1 MKAALVLLAVLLAFA
16 PAPAAAEET
25 DYAALIDEELKDLD
39 LSGWQQAANAAGE
52 ESLKAFGA
60 EDVEQLIGSLAVGE
74 GADVDGLFTSVA
86 GMLKESIAPRL
97 ALVAALFA
105 AAAVSGITAQL
116 SGGASGV
123 AGLICT
129 AVAMLLAV
137 AAFSSAVAGAQETVE
152 ALGEF
157 TELAFPVLSV
167 LLTAAGA
174 AAGAGLLQP
183 AAALLSTGVNRLF
196 SSVLMPCVLAM
207 GVCAL
212 IGCLS
217 ENRTLDKLAA
227 FFKSLAKW
235 VCGGAGTL
243 YLGYLAVCGIAAG
256 SADGLSVRAAKYLT
270 KELVPFSGSILSG
283 SVDALLASAAMI
295 KNAVGVCAVLVMAAI
310 LLQPLLNTMTLQLAF
325 RLSGALIDP
334 VADGRLT
341 RAVSSLADTAACLFG
356 IMAAAGAM
364 SMLTAGIFAALG
376 NTYL

>member
-74 GADVDGLFTSVA
+74 GADVDGLLTSVA

-295 KNAVGVCAVLVMAAI
+295 KNAVGACAVLVMAAI

>member
-74 GADVDGLFTSVA
+74 GADVDGLLTSVA

-196 SSVLMPCVLAM
+196 SSVLMPCVL
-207 GVCAL
+207 CH
-212 IGCLS
+212 
-217 ENRTLDKLAA
+217 
-227 FFKSLAKW
+227 
-235 VCGGAGTL
+235 GG
-243 YLGYLAVCGIAAG
+243 
-256 SADGLSVRAAKYLT
+256 VRAHRM
-270 KELVPFSGSILSG
+270 PFGKPHIRQ
-283 SVDALLASAAMI
+283 A
-295 KNAVGVCAVLVMAAI
+295 
-310 LLQPLLNTMTLQLAF
+310 
-325 RLSGALIDP
+325 
-334 VADGRLT
+334 GRL
-341 RAVSSLADTAACLFG
+341 F
-356 IMAAAGAM
+356 
-364 SMLTAGIFAALG
+364 
-376 NTYL
+376 